1 MKKSSLI
8 ITLFLLAL
16 NIMPVSAQSPDGEE
30 YTVQADDWLSKLA
43 DKFFET
49 ARQYEAY
56 ALAEPPLGLDQE
68 FDRVGGEMS
77 GLQLRILS
85 TFNRRY
91 DLLAGEDLQ

>member
-1 MKKSSLI
+1 MRTDGRRDAQIRRRSACQAPAPLGQ
-8 ITLFLLAL
+8 L
-16 NIMPVSAQSPDGEE
+16 NP
-30 YTVQADDWLSKLA
+30 LA